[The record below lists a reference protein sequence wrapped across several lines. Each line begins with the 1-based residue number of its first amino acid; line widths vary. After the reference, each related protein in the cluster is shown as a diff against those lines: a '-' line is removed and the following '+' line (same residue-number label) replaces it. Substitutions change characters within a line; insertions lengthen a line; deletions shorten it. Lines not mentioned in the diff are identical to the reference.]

1 MYSGGRLMGDLR
13 GEAADGLLLAPGAK
27 AAPELTVVVPT
38 FNEVANV
45 PILIERL
52 RAVLSG
58 VEWEVIFVDD
68 NSPDGTAAAV
78 RRIGHGDARVRCICR
93 IGRRGLAGACVE
105 GMLASQADYV
115 AVIDSDLQHD
125 ETVLAGM
132 LDKIKRE
139 QLDLVVASRYM
150 DGPSAEGF
158 GRTRARLSAWATRLA
173 SNLIGEALSDPM
185 SGFFM
190 VRRPVFE
197 ALAPKLSSQGFKIL
211 LDIVATAH
219 GRLRMAELPYVFRG
233 RQHGESKLDNQVALA
248 YVTLLLAKA
257 TNDLLSMRFLSY
269 CLIGASGIGVHMVVL
284 LICLPVLG
292 LSFNAAQITAT
303 VLAITSNFVFNN
315 TVTYRDMRLRGL
327 SLLTGWVKFTL
338 ICAIGAVSNVG
349 IASLIYA
356 HNSNWALS
364 AGLAGAI
371 VGGFWNFM
379 VSAILVWRLR

>member
-1 MYSGGRLMGDLR
+1 MGDPS
-13 GEAADGLLLAPGAK
+13 GEDADGLLLAPGADPS
-27 AAPELTVVVPT
+27 PELTVVVPT
-38 FNEVANV
+38 FNEVPNV

-52 RAVLSG
+52 RAVLAG

-78 RRIGHGDARVRCICR
+78 RRIGLGDARVRCIRR

-105 GMLASQADYV
+105 GMLASQAAYV

-125 ETVLAGM
+125 ETVLAAM
-132 LDKIKRE
+132 LDKLKRE

-150 DGPSAEGF
+150 DGHSAEGF
-158 GRTRARLSAWATRLA
+158 GRARARLSAWATQLA
-173 SNLIGEALSDPM
+173 SNLIGETLSDPM

-190 VRRPVFE
+190 MRRPVFE
-197 ALAPKLSSQGFKIL
+197 TLAPRLSSQGFKIL
-211 LDIVATAH
+211 LDIVTTAR
-219 GRLRMAELPYVFRG
+219 GSLRMAELPYVFRG
-233 RQHGESKLDNQVALA
+233 RQHGESKFDNQVALA

-269 CLIGASGIGVHMVVL
+269 CLIGASGIGVHMVAL
-284 LICLPVLG
+284 LIGLSLVG
-292 LSFNAAQITAT
+292 LSFNAAQIIAK

-327 SLLTGWVKFTL
+327 GLLTGWAKFSL
-338 ICAIGAVSNVG
+338 ICGVGAISNVG
-349 IASLIYA
+349 IANLIYA
-356 HNSNWALS
+356 YNGNWAFA
-364 AGLAGAI
+364 AGLAGAL

-379 VSAILVWRLR
+379 VSAILVWRQR